1 MLKTAITA
9 TAILIASTAM
19 ASADSVQ
26 NRQERQY
33 DRIEAGRENGSIT
46 WLEGL
51 RLRAEQRR
59 VSKVAEYLRDG
70 DGHFSGGNGLAVRR
84 LQNQASADI
93 QDAKDNNHYRVWW
106 LPRVGY

>member
-1 MLKTAITA
+1 MFRTAISA
-9 TAILIASTAM
+9 AAILVGTTAM

-26 NRQERQY
+26 NRQGRQY

-51 RLRAEQRR
+51 RLRAEQRH
-59 VSKVAEYLRDG
+59 VSKVATYLRDG

-93 QDAKDNNHYRVWW
+93 QEAADNYHYRLRW

>member
-9 TAILIASTAM
+9 AAFLIAGTAM

-26 NRQERQY
+26 DRQDRQAH
-33 DRIEAGRENGSIT
+33 RIEVGRENGSIT

-51 RLRAEQRR
+51 KLRAEQRH
-59 VSKVAEYLRDG
+59 VASVADYLRDG
-70 DGHFSGGNGLAVRR
+70 DGHYSGGNGLAVKR

-93 QDAKDNNHYRVWW
+93 QDAKDNNRFRPWF
-106 LPRVGY
+106 LPRVGR